1 MSKNRV
7 GVMAC
12 GQSRVE
18 VASKDD
24 NHFGLHDPLVAYGLN
39 IHHGLKLVG
48 EVEIVIP
55 HNDTSGHDKL
65 AMEVKRACA
74 IEEGRKK
81 LVKGRKQEG

>member
-24 NHFGLHDPLVAYGLN
+24 NHFGLHDPLVGD
-39 IHHGLKLVG
+39 G
-48 EVEIVIP
+48 EIVKP